1 MAQSKRQQQH
11 KVLRIGV
18 VQDGKIVQERLIKAN
33 EAVTVGESTK
43 NTFVFPPTTLPRRFQ
58 LFQSRKGGD
67 YILHFTE
74 EMHGKVS
81 YKNAIVP
88 LEQLRVQ
95 GDAVR
100 KGSDYVLPLNENNR
114 GKVSI
119 ANVTI
124 LFQFV
129 PPPPEP
135 MRAGAQMDFRPRF
148 IDEDDPVFYGFLG
161 LFSALATVF
170 MIYVYTTEPVERVA
184 LDEIPDRFTQI
195 ILEPEEPKEIPEPE
209 VDPDADGL
217 EADEAEK
224 DEVPEEDD
232 PDKGEKAEV
241 VEEPTAEELA
251 AAEAER
257 LRQLEAEVEA
267 NPLLS
272 AIIGTRGE
280 SGTDDRVQDL
290 FGDSDFAGQDLD
302 SALANV
308 TGAEIA
314 TSAKLEAKEGKGGSR
329 TDADIG
335 DLKGAETGSV
345 GVGSAPATKV
355 SGSLSVGA
363 VDDYL
368 EEGDA
373 TSVSKVVRKYSGQV
387 KYCYES
393 QLKANPSLNGRVEV
407 SFTINDGRVVNSS
420 IFANTT
426 GSDSLGKCIAGKV
439 RTWRF
444 PEEIVG
450 DVIYPFILTPS
461 N

>member
-1 MAQSKRQQQH
+1 MAQTKRQNQQ

-18 VQDGKIVQERLIKAN
+18 VQDGKIVQERLIKAS
-33 EAVTVGESTK
+33 EPVTCGESTK

-58 LFQSRKGGD
+58 LFQPKKGGG

-100 KGSDYVLPLNENNR
+100 KGTDYVLPLNENNR

-119 ANVTI
+119 GNVTI

-135 MRAGAQMDFRPRF
+135 MRAGTQMDFRPRL

-195 ILEPEEPKEIPEPE
+195 ILEPEEPSEPPEPE
-209 VDPDADGL
+209 VDPDAEGPDS
-217 EADEAEK
+217 EEAEK
-224 DEVPEEDD
+224 DEAEKKDDKEPE
-232 PDKGEKAEV
+232 EKAEV
-241 VEEPTAEELA
+241 KEPTAEEKA

-257 LRQLEAEVEA
+257 LRKLEAEVES

-280 SGTDDRVQDL
+280 SGSDDRVQDL

-308 TGAEIA
+308 TGADIA
-314 TSAKLEAKEGKGGSR
+314 TSAKLEAKSGKGGSR

-335 DLKGAETGSV
+335 DLKGAEAGSV
-345 GVGSAPATKV
+345 GVGSGPGTKV
-355 SGSLSVGA
+355 TGALSVGA

-368 EEGDA
+368 DEGDPA
-373 TSVSKVVRKYSGQV
+373 SVSKVVRKYSGQV

-426 GSDSLGKCIAGKV
+426 GSDALGKCIAGKV

-444 PEEIVG
+444 PEEIAG